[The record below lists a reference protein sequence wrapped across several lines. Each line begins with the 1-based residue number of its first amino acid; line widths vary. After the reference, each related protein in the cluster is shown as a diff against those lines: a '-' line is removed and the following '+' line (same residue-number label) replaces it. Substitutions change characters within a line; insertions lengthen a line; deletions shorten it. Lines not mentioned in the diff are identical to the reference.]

1 MTDDVV
7 LNKKES
13 VERCVR
19 QIRNYWSLPSEVPFE
34 RDHLRQDAIA
44 LNLQR
49 AAEQCIDLANHA
61 VRVRRL
67 GIPKDSREGFL
78 LLAREG
84 LIPSRLASLMAGMVG
99 FRNVLVHQ
107 YQELDLAVLTEVVEH
122 RLEDLLEFTDWILRL
137 EDRKEKEEETP

>member
-19 QIRNYWSLPSEVPFE
+19 QIRSYWSLPSEVPFE
-34 RDHLRQDAIA
+34 RDFLRQDAIA

>member
-49 AAEQCIDLANHA
+49 AAEQCIDLANHV

-84 LIPSRLASLMAGMVG
+84 LIPSDLASLMAGMVG

-107 YQELDLAVLTEVVEH
+107 YQDLDTKILAGVVEH
-122 RLEDLLEFTDWILRL
+122 RLEDLLEFTDRILRL
-137 EDRKEKEEETP
+137 EDRNEEGEETR